1 MAFQPFAQIVRVVEQ
16 IQTAARVALEPVQRI
31 REAFAAISPEQF
43 SAFQQ
48 AFAGLA
54 DEFRLRW
61 DAVEKP
67 VFRLFTKL
75 GLTGLESHLTRSEL
89 LYVLRLSRE
98 KGNKAVLAYIF
109 RKFKR
114 NKYALLNRMV
124 RGWWCVP
131 YMNRRKKTIRAA
143 FRRQPDSLV
152 LSGSR
157 TTRKLCVQA

>member
-31 REAFAAISPEQF
+31 REAFAAISPEQ
-43 SAFQQ
+43 
-48 AFAGLA
+48 
-54 DEFRLRW
+54 
-61 DAVEKP
+61 EKP

-143 FRRQPDSLV
+143 FRR
-152 LSGSR
+152 
-157 TTRKLCVQA
+157 